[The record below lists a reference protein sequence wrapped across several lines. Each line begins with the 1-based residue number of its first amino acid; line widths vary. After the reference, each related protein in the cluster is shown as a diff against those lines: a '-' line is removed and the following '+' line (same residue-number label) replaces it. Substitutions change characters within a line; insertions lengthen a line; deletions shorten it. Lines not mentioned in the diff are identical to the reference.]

1 VRRYPAGPPPLQSE
15 NRKLAGI
22 RVVKQDTH
30 AVTPMAG
37 HAAETIVLVSAEK
50 LNAASAFA
58 IGDLSLASTLVT
70 ECAPDATLSRAL
82 HQQGVTII

>member
-1 VRRYPAGPPPLQSE
+1 MAVQEHGKT
-15 NRKLAGI
+15 KLAGI
-22 RVVKQDTH
+22 RVVKQDTR

-37 HAAETIVLVSAEK
+37 RAAETIVLASAEK

-58 IGDLSLASTLVT
+58 IGELSLASTLVT
-70 ECAPDATLSRAL
+70 ETAPDDALSRAL